1 MKKRKTLLIVISIVI
16 VILLIAV
23 ILVLCL
29 KKEPVEVD
37 ADESINV
44 EKLEMEFSDLF
55 NNVENEYVGTLYNI
69 EEEKSGKYK
78 IEAQI
83 PYIFIQTDIDNK
95 INKEV
100 SDLFVNELLKIM
112 NESEK
117 YTILKIDYAT
127 SVSKNIVSLAIRCVL
142 KEGNNAQRTIIKT
155 YNYDMENQK
164 EIGIMDVVPL
174 EKEDNIQNVIN
185 EEIEKQIKKEETI
198 AKQGYN
204 IYRRN
209 KDSDIYILK
218 NATEFYIKDE
228 ILYIIYSYGNNS
240 YTSEIDLIINKI

>member
-1 MKKRKTLLIVISIVI
+1 MKERKTLLIVISILI
-16 VILLIAV
+16 AILLTTV

-37 ADESINV
+37 AEESINV
-44 EKLEMEFSDLF
+44 EKLEMEFSELF
-55 NNVENEYVGTLYNI
+55 NNTENEYVGTLYNI
-69 EEEKSGKYK
+69 QDEQSGKYK

-83 PYIFIQTDIDNK
+83 PYVFIQKDIDTK

-127 SVSKNIVSLAIRCVL
+127 SVSKNIVSLAIKCVL

-164 EIGIMDVVPL
+164 EIGIMDVVPT
-174 EKEDNIQNVIN
+174 EKKDSIQNLIN
-185 EEIEKQIKKEETI
+185 QEIEKQIKKEETI

-209 KDSDIYILK
+209 KDSEIYTLK
-218 NATEFYIKDE
+218 NSTEFFIKDE